1 MQLMSS
7 LTLPLIFTS
16 ALFAQAP
23 SFETTR
29 IGDGVYQFRWQA
41 HNSFVVVTSEGV
53 VVVDPISTD
62 AARQLGREI
71 RNLAPNQPLR
81 AIVYSHSD
89 ADHATGAAVLREE
102 FGEQVPIIAHANAI
116 DEIQRAGSDDLPLP
130 DITFTDRMEL
140 RYGAKTIELHY
151 LGNSHSDNMI
161 VTLLRED
168 RIAFAV
174 DFVSNDRMGF
184 RDLPG
189 WHFPDFFEV
198 LDRLR
203 GLGYDTI
210 VFGHGPAGD
219 RASIDRQVSY
229 YSDLTRAVA
238 EAIEAG
244 LSEDEAAARVRLP
257 AYSSWG
263 QYDAW
268 LEQNV
273 RGVYRWM
280 AGGQ

>member
-1 MQLMSS
+1 MRVICSVFMFSMLA
-7 LTLPLIFTS
+7 T
-16 ALFAQAP
+16 ALSAQAP

-29 IGDGVYQFRWQA
+29 VGDGVYQFRWQA

-62 AARQLGREI
+62 AARQLSQEI
-71 RNLAPNQPLR
+71 RRLAPNQPLR

-89 ADHATGAAVLREE
+89 ADHATGAGVLREE
-102 FGEQVPIIAHANAI
+102 FGEEIPIIAHANAV
-116 DEIQRAGSDDLPLP
+116 DEIQRTGSDDLPLP
-130 DITFTDRMEL
+130 DVTFTDRVVL
-140 RYGAKTIELHY
+140 RYGDKTIELHY

-229 YSDLTRAVA
+229 YRDLRRAVA

-244 LSEDEAAARVRLP
+244 LSEDEAAARVKLP

-268 LEQNV
+268 LELNV

-280 AGGQ
+280 VAGQ